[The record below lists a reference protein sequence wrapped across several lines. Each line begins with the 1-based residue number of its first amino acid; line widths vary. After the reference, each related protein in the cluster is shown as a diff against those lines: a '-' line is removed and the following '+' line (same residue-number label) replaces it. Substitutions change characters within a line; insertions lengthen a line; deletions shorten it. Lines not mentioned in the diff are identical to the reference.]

1 VRQIQDKFKGRS
13 FNLKSKR
20 IITSLS
26 NIKAQKPYLKYI
38 TSNTVS
44 LKSQLQS
51 AAHNMELLALLL
63 SILLFTTSSTSYP
76 FEGKPVFT
84 LKDITYSSQI
94 IYSTPAHLAVADG
107 HIEFN
112 LTNSAVPYT
121 THCSGSSEWLYD
133 FFYGN
138 IVYICDARTGEGV
151 AKGASANFTFSN
163 PAGTF
168 AVNQTWSEPSRGH
181 DERDEQ
187 LSA

>member
-1 VRQIQDKFKGRS
+1 MPNSLLYAFAATFSKKGSRHPKVEI
-13 FNLKSKR
+13 F
-20 IITSLS
+20 
-26 NIKAQKPYLKYI
+26 
-38 TSNTVS
+38 

-51 AAHNMELLALLL
+51 AAHNIKLLALLL
-63 SILLFTTSSTSYP
+63 PIFLFTTSSTSYP

-94 IYSTPAHLAVADG
+94 IYSTPTHLAVADG

-121 THCSGSSEWLYD
+121 THCSGSSQWLYN

-138 IVYICDARTGEGV
+138 IVYICNARTGEGM

-168 AVNQTWSEPSRGH
+168 TQNANWTIGQLYSTTIVNCKLADLIIIPIVILVQ
-181 DERDEQ
+181 
-187 LSA
+187 

>member
-1 VRQIQDKFKGRS
+1 
-13 FNLKSKR
+13 
-20 IITSLS
+20 
-26 NIKAQKPYLKYI
+26 
-38 TSNTVS
+38 
-44 LKSQLQS
+44 
-51 AAHNMELLALLL
+51 LALLL
-63 SILLFTTSSTSYP
+63 PIFLFTTSSTSYP

-94 IYSTPAHLAVADG
+94 IYSTPTHLAVADG

-121 THCSGSSEWLYD
+121 THCSGSSQWLYN

-138 IVYICDARTGEGV
+138 IVYICNARTGEGM

-168 AVNQTWSEPSRGH
+168 TVNQT
-181 DERDEQ
+181 
-187 LSA
+187 